1 MKTMQWLV
9 LHVHLT
15 ELWSGQILPDI
26 GATYLIILFLNV
38 SLKAFLEEI
47 NI

>member
-9 LHVHLT
+9 SHVYLT
-15 ELWSGQILPDI
+15 GPWSGQILPDI
-26 GATYLIILFLNV
+26 GTKYLIILFLSV